1 MKNLLKTGIFWIVIV
16 LTARRSRQEKR
27 EGGEKLLKKASM
39 SQVKVPLEKS
49 KIQSSKTTLPELNPC
64 QLPINEKK
72 DNFKMDMPILKN
84 LQAGLPFP
92 HQTAVMNWFG
102 RGFFQR
108 K

>member
-1 MKNLLKTGIFWIVIV
+1 MKNLFRTGIFWIVIV

-27 EGGEKLLKKASM
+27 EGREKLAEKDSM
-39 SQVKVPLEKS
+39 SQIEVPLEKS

-72 DNFKMDMPILKN
+72 DNFKMAMPLLKN

-92 HQTAVMNWFG
+92 HQTAVMNRFG